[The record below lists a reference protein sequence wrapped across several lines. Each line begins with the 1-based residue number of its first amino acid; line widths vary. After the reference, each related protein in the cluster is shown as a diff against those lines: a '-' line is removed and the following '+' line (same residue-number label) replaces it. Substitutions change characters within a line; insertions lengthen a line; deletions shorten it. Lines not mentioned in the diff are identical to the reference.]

1 MMSASGSPVLLYD
14 GVCGFCHGA
23 VQFILRVDRHR
34 ELRFAA
40 LDSPLARQ
48 VVARHPQL
56 TGVDSVVF
64 VDQPGE
70 LDERVLVRSDAA
82 LRVVDYLGWPWQALR
97 VAALV
102 PTPARDWLYDRF
114 AAVRYRVFGRLDSC
128 PIPSPEVRDRFI
140 DHLPHGHADA

>member
-1 MMSASGSPVLLYD
+1 MVADSASPVLLYD

-23 VQFILRVDRHR
+23 VQFILRVDRRR

-48 VVARHPQL
+48 VIARHPQL

-70 LDERVLVRSDAA
+70 PDERVVVRSDAA

-102 PTPARDWLYDRF
+102 PTPVRDWLYDRF

-128 PIPSPEVRDRFI
+128 PIPSPEVRDRFV
-140 DHLPHGHADA
+140 DRLPHGNADA